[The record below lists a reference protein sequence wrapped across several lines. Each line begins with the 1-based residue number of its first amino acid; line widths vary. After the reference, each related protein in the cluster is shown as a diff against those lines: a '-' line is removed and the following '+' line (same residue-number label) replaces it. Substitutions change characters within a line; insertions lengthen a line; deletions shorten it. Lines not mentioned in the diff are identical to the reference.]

1 MAEVLL
7 GLGQEHAFLLSYAE
21 TVCGPDQAPAHCSG
35 QFVNEFPNQRES
47 DLGREVQQFC
57 DVKTSCTPG
66 REETLPD
73 R

>member
-21 TVCGPDQAPAHCSG
+21 TVWAPDQTPAHCSG
-35 QFVNEFPNQRES
+35 QFVNEFPNQKES
-47 DLGREVQQFC
+47 DLWREEQQVC